1 VQSVER
7 VSVTFCKSPLSERG
21 TSQAI
26 KNSEPEMTSAESNQ
40 RARASK
46 LLGAGTE
53 MRGLSRGGASVGPA
67 GSVAPATVW
76 VCGSGGRVE
85 GESSE
90 VR

>member
-1 VQSVER
+1 MQGVER
-7 VSVTFCKSPLSERG
+7 LSVTFCKSPLSERG

-53 MRGLSRGGASVGPA
+53 MRGLSRGARQCGACWQCGASGGVGLRQW
-67 GSVAPATVW
+67 GSIE
-76 VCGSGGRVE
+76 C
-85 GESSE
+85 ESSE